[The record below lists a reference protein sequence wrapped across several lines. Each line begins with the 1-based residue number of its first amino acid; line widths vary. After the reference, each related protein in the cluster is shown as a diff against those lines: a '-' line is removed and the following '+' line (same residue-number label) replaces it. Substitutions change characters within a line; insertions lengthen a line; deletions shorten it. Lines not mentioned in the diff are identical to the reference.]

1 MVARV
6 SAVRTRCQTEWATQ
20 WPPEAIRGAGAAGGD
35 PAGRDR
41 GLTPVPTIPRLL

>member
-6 SAVRTRCQTEWATQ
+6 SAVLNRCQTEWATQ
-20 WPPEAIRGAGAAGGD
+20 WPPEAILGACEAAGD